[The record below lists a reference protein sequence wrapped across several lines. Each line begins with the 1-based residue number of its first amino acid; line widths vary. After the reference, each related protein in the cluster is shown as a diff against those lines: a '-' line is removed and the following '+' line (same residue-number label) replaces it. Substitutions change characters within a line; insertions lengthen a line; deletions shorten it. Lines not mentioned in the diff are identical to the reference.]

1 MFYLNSLLVGGKDK
15 NFFFF
20 KKNHRC
26 IIPTILFVKLRM
38 KIQII
43 LLFLIFFLNSCIDRN
58 DYIRDV
64 YVNIEIP
71 LNQPEFSELNA
82 YRKFNFYFWGGK
94 RYNYLP
100 Q

>member
-1 MFYLNSLLVGGKDK
+1 
-15 NFFFF
+15 
-20 KKNHRC
+20 
-26 IIPTILFVKLRM
+26 M

-82 YRKFNFYFWGGK
+82 YRKFNFLFLGVKGIIIYHNNVN
-94 RYNYLP
+94 NYKAF
-100 Q
+100 

>member
-1 MFYLNSLLVGGKDK
+1 
-15 NFFFF
+15 
-20 KKNHRC
+20 
-26 IIPTILFVKLRM
+26 M

-43 LLFLIFFLNSCIDRN
+43 LLFLIFFFNSCVDRN

-82 YRKFNFYFWGGK
+82 IGNSILAPPQLSAVPNCMELRLGK
-94 RYNYLP
+94 GRSNCIHHLP
-100 Q
+100 STNGILSLPVQFHGRAN